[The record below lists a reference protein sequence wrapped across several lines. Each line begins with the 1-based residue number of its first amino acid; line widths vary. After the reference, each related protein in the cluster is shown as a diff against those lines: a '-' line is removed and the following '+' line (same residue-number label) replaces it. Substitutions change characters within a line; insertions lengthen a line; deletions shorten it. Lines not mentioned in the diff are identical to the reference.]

1 MPVVAVVVLGGMTLV
16 LVLDEYEVLPGV
28 MLVLVLTLDDVLSAR
43 VVPGVVVV
51 GVDVVV
57 AP

>member
-1 MPVVAVVVLGGMTLV
+1 M